1 MGLLGVKIE
10 IISGHSCLIT
20 HSDIRD
26 FLLKGYQQLAC
37 PAYRQA
43 GVRQAASHYEFFLSN
58 FIPKPGASDGVY
70 FPSESL

>member
-26 FLLKGYQQLAC
+26 FLLKGYQQPAC

-43 GVRQAASHYEFFLSN
+43 GVRPL
-58 FIPKPGASDGVY
+58 
-70 FPSESL
+70 

>member
-26 FLLKGYQQLAC
+26 FLLKGYQQPAC
-37 PAYRQA
+37 SAYPACRQA
-43 GVRQAASHYEFFLSN
+43 GVGRRQAIMSFS
-58 FIPKPGASDGVY
+58 
-70 FPSESL
+70 